1 MAIDLECFNQQME
14 RARLYVQYIVQL
26 LEDAGKIASPYDESH
41 ALKVVKLIL
50 HKLSYSGEKT
60 PGEFL
65 AETHSFF
72 HNVQTNEQLISMII
86 KSHSLVTVI
95 DTDKGKYIFFY
106 SQTNR
111 YLYLLYFED
120 STGWLH

>member
-1 MAIDLECFNQQME
+1 MAIDMECFHQRME

-26 LEDAGKIASPYDESH
+26 LEDSGKIASPYDENH

-95 DTDKGKYIFFY
+95 DTD
-106 SQTNR
+106 T
-111 YLYLLYFED
+111 D